1 MLAGLAVKL
10 LPRADKQAYP
20 AQLDMWVCMCLGA
33 RERLHPPF
41 SLLLFM
47 LNTVT
52 DRLAH
57 RAPYTAL
64 SPTFPS
70 RADPALRCAF
80 PSSQGWPCLPFAPRL
95 VLHGAVPSLPPKAD
109 PALRRH

>member
-1 MLAGLAVKL
+1 MLAWLAVKL

-20 AQLDMWVCMCLGA
+20 AQLECMCLGA
-33 RERLHPPF
+33 QERLQPPF

-52 DRLAH
+52 DILAH

-80 PSSQGWPCLPFAPRL
+80 LSSQG
-95 VLHGAVPSLPPKAD
+95 
-109 PALRRH
+109 